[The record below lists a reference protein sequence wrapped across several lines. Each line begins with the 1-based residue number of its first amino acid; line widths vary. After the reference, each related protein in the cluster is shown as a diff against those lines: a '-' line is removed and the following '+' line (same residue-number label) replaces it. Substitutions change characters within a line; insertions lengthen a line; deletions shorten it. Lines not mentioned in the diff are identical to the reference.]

1 MNAPLQGSRRE
12 DTMSRTDF
20 MSIVPLFILTSAA
33 ILILFSIAVKRNHKV
48 IYLITTVSLAADFV
62 YLALYKAEAKWI
74 IEPLFIFDGFGTFN
88 TGLILL
94 TALAVTMISYAYF
107 EQREERKEEY
117 YILLILATLGAVVLV
132 ISKHFI
138 SLFLGLEILSVSLYS
153 MIAYLRKRERSDE
166 AGIKYLILAAFSSAF
181 LLFGMAL
188 VYVTAGAMEYVQIA
202 QYLSSTPEM
211 PLIIFAGFGLMT
223 VGIGFK
229 LGVVPFHMWAADVYE
244 GAPAPVTAFIATVS
258 KGGMMA
264 LLVRFFTEIN
274 GYQYQPLILVFTIVA
289 ISSMFIGNFLALR
302 QENVKRILAY
312 SSIAHL
318 GYLLV
323 AFLAG
328 GKLGIEAVSFYLV
341 AYFITSTG
349 AFGVLATLSDKDR
362 DAELLD
368 DYRGLFWT
376 RPWTATMF
384 TAMLFSLAGIP
395 LTAGFIGKF
404 YLVAAGVN
412 ANQWLL
418 VVMLAVNSAIGLYY
432 YIKIIA
438 TMAEPHEAER
448 EETDQLQPSIYII
461 SGVTMSILTL
471 LLIWIGVQPSAIMVL
486 IRNLVSIN

>member
-1 MNAPLQGSRRE
+1 MN
-12 DTMSRTDF
+12 RTDF
-20 MSIVPLFILTSAA
+20 LSIVPLFILTSAA

-48 IYLITTVSLAADFV
+48 IYVITTLSLAVDFV
-62 YLALYKAEAKWI
+62 YLMIYKATATWV

-188 VYVTAGAMEYVQIA
+188 VYAASGGMEFSQIA
-202 QYLSSTPEM
+202 NYLSATPEM

-274 GYQYQPLILVFTIVA
+274 GYQYQALTLVFTIVA

-302 QENVKRILAY
+302 QGNVKRVLAY

-349 AFGVLATLSDKDR
+349 AFGILATLSDKDR
-362 DAELLD
+362 DAEMLE

-384 TAMLFSLAGIP
+384 TAMLLSLAGIP

-404 YLVAAGVN
+404 YLVAAGIN
-412 ANQWLL
+412 EHQWLL

-438 TMAEPHEAER
+438 AMAERTEAEIKPANELR
-448 EETDQLQPSIYII
+448 PSIYVV
-461 SGVTMSILTL
+461 SGVTIAILTI
-471 LLIWIGVQPSAIMVL
+471 LLIWIGVHPNGMIVL
-486 IRNLVSIN
+486 IEQLVTLE

>member
-1 MNAPLQGSRRE
+1 MKIKRRE
-12 DTMSRTDF
+12 VTMNKTDF
-20 MSIVPLFILTSAA
+20 LSIIPLFILTSAA
-33 ILILFSIAVKRNHKV
+33 ILILFSSAVKRNHKV
-48 IYLITTVSLAADFV
+48 IYVITTVSLAADFTF
-62 YLALYKAEAKWI
+62 LALYKATATWV

-188 VYVTAGAMEYVQIA
+188 VYAAAGSMEFSGIA
-202 QYLSSTPEM
+202 RYLSSSSEM
-211 PLIIFAGFGLMT
+211 PLIVFAGFGLMT

-264 LLVRFFTEIN
+264 LLVRFFSQIN
-274 GYQYQPLILVFTIVA
+274 GYQYHALILVFTVIA
-289 ISSMFIGNFLALR
+289 IASMFIGNFLALR

-312 SSIAHL
+312 SSIAHI

-328 GKLGIEAVSFYLV
+328 GKLGVEAVSFYLI
-341 AYFITSTG
+341 AYFITTTG
-349 AFGVLATLSDKDR
+349 AFGILATLSDKDR
-362 DAELLD
+362 DAEMLE

-376 RPWTATMF
+376 RPWTATIF
-384 TAMLFSLAGIP
+384 TGMLLSLAGIP

-404 YLVAAGVN
+404 YIVAAGVN
-412 ANQWLL
+412 THQWLL
-418 VVMLAVNSAIGLYY
+418 VVILAVNSAIGLYY

-438 TMAEPHEAER
+438 MMAERHEGER
-448 EETDQLQPSIYII
+448 EPADQLRPSVYIV
-461 SGVTMSILTL
+461 SGVTMAVLTVL
-471 LLIWIGVQPSAIMVL
+471 LVWIGVHPNAIMTLIKDLVVL
-486 IRNLVSIN
+486 N

>member
-1 MNAPLQGSRRE
+1 MNK
-12 DTMSRTDF
+12 TDF
-20 MSIVPLFILTSAA
+20 LSVMPLFILTSAA

-48 IYLITTVSLAADFV
+48 IYIITTVSLAVDFI
-62 YLALYKAEAKWI
+62 YIAIYKATTWV

-132 ISKHFI
+132 ISKHFV

-188 VYVTAGAMEYVQIA
+188 VYTASGAMEFSGITNF
-202 QYLSSTPEM
+202 LSRSQEM
-211 PLIIFAGFGLMT
+211 PLIMFAGFGLMT

-258 KGGMMA
+258 KGGMMV
-264 LLVRFFTEIN
+264 LLVRFFTAIN
-274 GYQYQPLILVFTIVA
+274 GYQYEGLTLVFTIIA
-289 ISSMFIGNFLALR
+289 ITSMFAGNFLALR
-302 QENVKRILAY
+302 QSNVKRMLAY

-328 GKLGIEAVSFYLV
+328 GQFGIEAISFYLV

-349 AFGVLATLSDKDR
+349 AFGILATLSDKDR
-362 DAELLD
+362 DAELLE

-384 TAMLFSLAGIP
+384 TAMLLSLAGIP

-404 YLVAAGVN
+404 YLVAAGIGEHL
-412 ANQWLL
+412 WLL
-418 VVMLAVNSAIGLYY
+418 VITLAVNSAIGLYY
-432 YIKIIA
+432 YIRIIA
-438 TMAEPHEAER
+438 IMLERHEGKQATENR
-448 EETDQLQPSIYII
+448 LHPSILAV
-461 SGVTMSILTL
+461 SGVTIAVLTI
-471 LLIWIGVQPSAIMVL
+471 LLIWIGVHPNGMIVL
-486 IRNLVSIN
+486 IQQVLALE

>member
-1 MNAPLQGSRRE
+1 M
-12 DTMSRTDF
+12 TKTDF
-20 MSIVPLFILTSAA
+20 LSIVPLFILTSSA

-48 IYLITTVSLAADFV
+48 IYVITTVSLAADFV
-62 YLALYKAEAKWI
+62 YLAVYKAAQKWV

-117 YILLILATLGAVVLV
+117 YILLILATLGAIVLV
-132 ISKHFI
+132 ISKHFV

-188 VYVTAGAMEYVQIA
+188 VYAAVGSMDFSTIA
-202 QYLSSTPEM
+202 QHLSSLPEM
-211 PLIIFAGFGLMT
+211 PLIVFAGFGLMLT
-223 VGIGFK
+223 GIGFK
-229 LGVVPFHMWAADVYE
+229 LGVVPFHMWTADVYE

-264 LLVRFFTEIN
+264 LLVRFFVEIN
-274 GYQYQPLILVFTIVA
+274 GYQYHSLILIFTIIA
-289 ISSMFIGNFLALR
+289 IASMFAGNFLALK
-302 QENVKRILAY
+302 QTNVKRLLAY
-312 SSIAHL
+312 SSIAHI

-328 GKLGIEAVSFYLV
+328 GKLGVEAVSFYLV
-341 AYFITSTG
+341 AYFITTTG
-349 AFGVLATLSDKDR
+349 AFGILATLSDKDR
-362 DAELLD
+362 DAELLQ
-368 DYRGLFWT
+368 DYRGLFWR
-376 RPWTATMF
+376 RPLTATVF
-384 TAMLFSLAGIP
+384 ASMLLSLAGIP

-404 YLVAAGVN
+404 YIVAAGVDS
-412 ANQWLL
+412 NQWLL
-418 VVMLAVNSAIGLYY
+418 VVMLAVNSALGLYY
-432 YIKIIA
+432 YLKIIA
-438 TMAEPHEAER
+438 TMAERFETEKQRAE
-448 EETDQLQPSIYII
+448 QLHPSVYII

-471 LLIWIGVQPSAIMVL
+471 LLVWIGLQPSAIMVL
-486 IRNLVSIN
+486 IRTLVAIN